1 MKVMFCHDGPMYVDD
16 TNQYYAGVISDEI
29 IDNYQKYLKISQF
42 TIVSRVRNVN
52 NKKAASLSALK
63 SNIVT
68 VREISDLTSI
78 TNIISKTNQTK
89 KYIEEEVKKHDLIII
104 RLPGIAGIYAL
115 KYANKY
121 KKKYVTEIVG
131 CAYDALKN
139 HSFKGR
145 LIAPVIHFLNK
156 QAIKSSKNNI
166 YVTDKYLQKQYPSNG
181 KSIGCSDVIIPDNSQ
196 KVLNQRVKKIMSKSH
211 LPLVLGS
218 LGNLSMKY
226 KGYDDVIKVLSQ
238 INKNQVKLILK
249 IKGPGNREWL
259 DQVIMKNHA
268 QDFVIVE
275 EPTKSHDEVFDW
287 LNNLDIYIQPSKTEG
302 LPRALIE
309 AMCCACPCIGRA
321 VGGITELINEE
332 MLFKNNKELFS
343 ILNNIDVAV
352 LEKHANMNFKKSK
365 EYNADAIKKKK
376 QQFYREIGVLDEKK

>member
-1 MKVMFCHDGPMYVDD
+1 MHPRQ
-16 TNQYYAGVISDEI
+16 N
-29 IDNYQKYLKISQF
+29 
-42 TIVSRVRNVN
+42 
-52 NKKAASLSALK
+52 
-63 SNIVT
+63 
-68 VREISDLTSI
+68 
-78 TNIISKTNQTK
+78 
-89 KYIEEEVKKHDLIII
+89 
-104 RLPGIAGIYAL
+104 P
-115 KYANKY
+115 
-121 KKKYVTEIVG
+121 
-131 CAYDALKN
+131 
-139 HSFKGR
+139 
-145 LIAPVIHFLNK
+145 
-156 QAIKSSKNNI
+156 
-166 YVTDKYLQKQYPSNG
+166 
-181 KSIGCSDVIIPDNSQ
+181 
-196 KVLNQRVKKIMSKSH
+196 NQRVKKIMSKSH